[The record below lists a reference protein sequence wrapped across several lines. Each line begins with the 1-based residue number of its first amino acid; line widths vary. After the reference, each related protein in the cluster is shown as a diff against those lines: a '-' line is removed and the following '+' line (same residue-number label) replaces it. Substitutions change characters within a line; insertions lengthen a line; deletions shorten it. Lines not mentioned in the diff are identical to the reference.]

1 MTTSCHNG
9 AREQRAG
16 RPEVWRFG
24 EVSSALDVGH
34 TLARRGLLAPWQS
47 VLVSSQRQ
55 GRGRLRRNW
64 VSPAGN
70 IYAALRLPMQEPFAS
85 SAAST
90 VTGAMLAAAL
100 GKLGFEVR
108 LKWPNDLAVLDG
120 DTPAKVAGIL
130 LEERAGVLLAGIGI
144 NVAWAPPAE
153 TLRAGA
159 AMPAKA
165 LVSGLEKSQKIF
177 LTAESLWY
185 QLVNCLFCEY
195 STGGS
200 LKKNWKDLAE
210 SFLLWRGSCV
220 CLDDG
225 DEVVEGILTGL
236 CHDGGLC
243 LSRNGRQ
250 EVFYSGSLRLSH
262 HY

>member
-55 GRGRLRRNW
+55 GRGQLRRNW

-130 LEERAGVLLAGIGI
+130 LEERAGVLLARHRYQCGLG
-144 NVAWAPPAE
+144 PAG
-153 TLRAGA
+153 R
-159 AMPAKA
+159 
-165 LVSGLEKSQKIF
+165 
-177 LTAESLWY
+177 
-185 QLVNCLFCEY
+185 
-195 STGGS
+195 
-200 LKKNWKDLAE
+200 DLAR
-210 SFLLWRGSCV
+210 RGRHAR
-220 CLDDG
+220 
-225 DEVVEGILTGL
+225 EGPGFGPGKITKNISYRREPMVSTCKLP
-236 CHDGGLC
+236 
-243 LSRNGRQ
+243 
-250 EVFYSGSLRLSH
+250 VLRV
-262 HY
+262 

>member
-1 MTTSCHNG
+1 M
-9 AREQRAG
+9 
-16 RPEVWRFG
+16 
-24 EVSSALDVGH
+24 GH

-55 GRGRLRRNW
+55 GRGQLRRNW

-70 IYAALRLPMQEPFAS
+70 IYAAP
-85 SAAST
+85 T
-90 VTGAMLAAAL
+90 VTGAMLASAL
-100 GKLGFEVR
+100 GKLGFKVR

-130 LEERAGVLLAGIGI
+130 LEERGGVLLAGIGI
-144 NVAWAPPAE
+144 NVAWAPSAE

-165 LVSGLEKSQKIF
+165 LVSGLKKSQKIF

-225 DEVVEGILTGL
+225 DEVVEGSQTGL

>member
-1 MTTSCHNG
+1 
-9 AREQRAG
+9 
-16 RPEVWRFG
+16 
-24 EVSSALDVGH
+24 
-34 TLARRGLLAPWQS
+34 
-47 VLVSSQRQ
+47 
-55 GRGRLRRNW
+55 
-64 VSPAGN
+64 
-70 IYAALRLPMQEPFAS
+70 
-85 SAAST
+85 
-90 VTGAMLAAAL
+90 MLAATL
-100 GKLGFEVR
+100 GKLGFAVR
-108 LKWPNDLAVLDG
+108 LKWPNDLVVQDG
-120 DTPAKVAGIL
+120 DASAKVAGIL

-153 TLRAGA
+153 SLRTGA

-165 LVSGLEKSQKIF
+165 LVPGPEKSQKIF

-262 HY
+262 HH

>member
-1 MTTSCHNG
+1 
-9 AREQRAG
+9 
-16 RPEVWRFG
+16 
-24 EVSSALDVGH
+24 
-34 TLARRGLLAPWQS
+34 
-47 VLVSSQRQ
+47 
-55 GRGRLRRNW
+55 
-64 VSPAGN
+64 
-70 IYAALRLPMQEPFAS
+70 
-85 SAAST
+85 
-90 VTGAMLAAAL
+90 
-100 GKLGFEVR
+100 
-108 LKWPNDLAVLDG
+108 
-120 DTPAKVAGIL
+120 
-130 LEERAGVLLAGIGI
+130 
-144 NVAWAPPAE
+144 
-153 TLRAGA
+153 
-159 AMPAKA
+159 MPAKA
-165 LVSGLEKSQKIF
+165 LVPGPEKSQKIF

-195 STGGS
+195 STAGS

-262 HY
+262 HH

>member
-1 MTTSCHNG
+1 M
-9 AREQRAG
+9 
-16 RPEVWRFG
+16 
-24 EVSSALDVGH
+24 GH

-55 GRGRLRRNW
+55 GRGQLRRNW

-90 VTGAMLAAAL
+90 VTGATRLVLQPMKAL
-100 GKLGFEVR
+100 SSMTVLGFEVR

>member
-1 MTTSCHNG
+1 MAQRSC
-9 AREQRAG
+9 RAG
-16 RPEVWRFG
+16 R
-24 EVSSALDVGH
+24 GH
-34 TLARRGLLAPWQS
+34 
-47 VLVSSQRQ
+47 
-55 GRGRLRRNW
+55 
-64 VSPAGN
+64 
-70 IYAALRLPMQEPFAS
+70 
-85 SAAST
+85 
-90 VTGAMLAAAL
+90 
-100 GKLGFEVR
+100 
-108 LKWPNDLAVLDG
+108 
-120 DTPAKVAGIL
+120 PAKVAGIL

-225 DEVVEGILTGL
+225 NEVVEGILTGL

-243 LSRNGRQ
+243 LSRNGRH

>member
-1 MTTSCHNG
+1 MSSCHN
-9 AREQRAG
+9 ATEAQESE

-47 VLVSSQRQ
+47 VLASSQRQ
-55 GRGRLRRNW
+55 GRGQLRRDW
-64 VSPAGN
+64 LSPAGN
-70 IYAALRLPMQEPFAS
+70 IYAALRLPAEEPFAGP
-85 SAAST
+85 AASVT
-90 VTGAMLAAAL
+90 TGAILAAAL
-100 GKLGFEVR
+100 GKLGFDVR
-108 LKWPNDLAVLDG
+108 LKWPNDLALLQDG
-120 DTPAKVAGIL
+120 QAFKVAGIL

-144 NVAWAPPAE
+144 NVTWAPPMEA
-153 TLRAGA
+153 LRAA
-159 AMPAKA
+159 AAIPARA
-165 LVSGLEKSQKIF
+165 LLSGPDGSQKIF

-185 QLVNCLFCEY
+185 HLVNCLFCEY
-195 STGGS
+195 SAQGS
-200 LKKNWKDLAE
+200 LQKNWKDLAE

-225 DEVVEGILTGL
+225 DEVVRGILTGL

>member
-1 MTTSCHNG
+1 MPIERQCGLSAVVAG
-9 AREQRAG
+9 IAVVKAAR
-16 RPEVWRFG
+16 RFG
-24 EVSSALDVGH
+24 LELS
-34 TLARRGLLAPWQS
+34 
-47 VLVSSQRQ
+47 
-55 GRGRLRRNW
+55 
-64 VSPAGN
+64 
-70 IYAALRLPMQEPFAS
+70 
-85 SAAST
+85 
-90 VTGAMLAAAL
+90 
-100 GKLGFEVR
+100 

-225 DEVVEGILTGL
+225 NEVVEGILTGL

>member
-1 MTTSCHNG
+1 M
-9 AREQRAG
+9 

-24 EVSSALDVGH
+24 EVASALDTGH

-47 VLVSSQRQ
+47 VLVSSQRR
-55 GRGRLRRNW
+55 GRGQLRREW
-64 VSPAGN
+64 LSPAGN
-70 IYAALRLPMQEPFAS
+70 IYAALRLPLQEPFS
-85 SAAST
+85 GSAASAA
-90 VTGAMLAAAL
+90 TGAMLAAAL
-100 GKLGFEVR
+100 NGMGFPVR
-108 LKWPNDLAVLDG
+108 LKWPNDLALLDRNG
-120 DTPAKVAGIL
+120 AAKVAGIL

-144 NVAWAPPAE
+144 NVAWAPLDEAM
-153 TLRAGA
+153 RAGA
-159 AMPAKA
+159 AMPAHCLFA
-165 LVSGLEKSQKIF
+165 DREKSQKIF

-185 QLVNCLFCEY
+185 HLVNHLFCAY
-195 STGGS
+195 STSGS
-200 LKKNWKDLAE
+200 LGENWKDLAE

-225 DEVVEGILTGL
+225 DDVVEGTLTGL

>member
-1 MTTSCHNG
+1 M
-9 AREQRAG
+9 
-16 RPEVWRFG
+16 
-24 EVSSALDVGH
+24 
-34 TLARRGLLAPWQS
+34 
-47 VLVSSQRQ
+47 
-55 GRGRLRRNW
+55 
-64 VSPAGN
+64 
-70 IYAALRLPMQEPFAS
+70 
-85 SAAST
+85 
-90 VTGAMLAAAL
+90 
-100 GKLGFEVR
+100 
-108 LKWPNDLAVLDG
+108 
-120 DTPAKVAGIL
+120 AGIL